1 MASGKGQVRVAV
13 LGVGYMGKFHAEKFA
28 AMRDAGRA
36 GVAAAELV
44 AVADAD
50 AARAAEVAGS
60 LGCAHVTDYREL
72 LGKVDAVCIAVPT
85 ERHYEVARACLE
97 AGVHALV
104 EKPLSRTLAEADE
117 LLALAKAKGLVLQ
130 VGHLQRFNPAF
141 QALAADAARPL
152 FIDIER
158 LAPFTVRGTEVDVIL
173 DLMIH
178 DLDLALAL
186 ARAPVEQLSAS
197 GFRVLTGAIDIAN
210 ARIEFAD
217 GAIASVSA
225 SRVSQEPVRK
235 LRVFRHDG
243 YVSADLQGQKLR
255 YARKGAEG
263 IEVTER
269 GFERTDELRAQAED
283 FLRAVAS
290 RSAPLVSGE
299 QGRRVLAL
307 ALDVARLVDERLARH
322 AELQ

>member
-1 MASGKGQVRVAV
+1 MAKTRVAV
-13 LGVGYMGKFHAEKFA
+13 FGVGYMGKFHAEKFA
-28 AMRDAGRA
+28 AS
-36 GVAAAELV
+36 AAAELV

-50 AARAAEVAGS
+50 GARAGEIAGA
-60 LGCAHVTDYREL
+60 LGCARATDYRAL
-72 LGKVDAVCIAVPT
+72 LGKIDAACVAVPT
-85 ERHYEVARACLE
+85 ERHHEAVRACLA
-97 AGVHALV
+97 AGVHVLV
-104 EKPLSRTLAEADE
+104 EKPIARTLVEADE
-117 LLALAKAKGLVLQ
+117 LLELAKQKDLVLQ

-158 LAPFTVRGTEVDVIL
+158 LAPFKARGTDVDVIL

-186 ARAPVEQLSAS
+186 ARAPVEQVSAS
-197 GFRVLTGAIDIAN
+197 GFRVLTQAIDIAN

-217 GAIASVSA
+217 GTIASVSA
-225 SRVSQEPVRK
+225 SRVSQSPVRK

-255 YARKGAEG
+255 YVRKSGAAGAEG
-263 IEVTER
+263 IEAVER
-269 GFERTDELRAQAED
+269 GFERIDELRAQAED
-283 FLRAVAS
+283 FLRAV
-290 RSAPLVSGE
+290 RERGAPLVSGE
-299 QGRRVLAL
+299 QGRRTLAL
-307 ALDVARLVDERLARH
+307 ALEVGRLVDERLARH

>member
-1 MASGKGQVRVAV
+1 MAKIRVAV
-13 LGVGYMGKFHAEKFA
+13 LGVGYMGKYHAEKFA
-28 AMRDAGRA
+28 ASP
-36 GVAAAELV
+36 AAELV

-50 AARAAEVAGS
+50 GARAAEIARA
-60 LGCAHVTDYREL
+60 LGCAHTDEYRTL
-72 LGKVDAVCIAVPT
+72 LPKVQAVCVAVPT

-104 EKPLSRTLAEADE
+104 EKPLARTLAEADE
-117 LLALAKAKGLVLQ
+117 LLALAQARGLVLQ

-141 QALAADAARPL
+141 QALAADTARPL

-158 LAPFTVRGTEVDVIL
+158 LAPFKARGTDVDVIL

-186 ARAPVEQLSAS
+186 ARAPIEQVSAA

-210 ARIEFAD
+210 ARLEFAD
-217 GAIASVSA
+217 GAIASLSA
-225 SRVSQEPVRK
+225 SRVSQAPVRK

-255 YARKGAEG
+255 YARRSAAAGEAG
-263 IEVTER
+263 IEVVER
-269 GFERTDELRAQAED
+269 GFERVDELRAQAED
-283 FLRAVAS
+283 FLRAAGS

-307 ALDVARLVDERLARH
+307 ALDVVRLVDERLARH